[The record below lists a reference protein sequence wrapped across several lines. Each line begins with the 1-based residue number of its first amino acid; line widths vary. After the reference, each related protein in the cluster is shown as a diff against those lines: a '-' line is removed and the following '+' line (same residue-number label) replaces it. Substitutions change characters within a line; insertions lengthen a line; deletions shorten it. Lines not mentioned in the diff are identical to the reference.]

1 MKARFLA
8 LLALVLGVVS
18 CQTEPEGLDVNVGGE
33 QLVTI
38 NVAVPEA
45 ETRAGGSNSALGVFD
60 NGVLGTKD
68 DNTTMRYILQVYY
81 KTEENGEAN
90 YTASKER
97 LVEYSDDKTV
107 AFEVRLVPERDYQ
120 FVVWADVVKNGK
132 NDTDNHYNTED
143 LANIKL
149 NNTWV
154 AMDES
159 RDAFTA
165 TELIE
170 NYSGASNI
178 NITLKRPFAKV
189 RVVTTDMKALN
200 NLGIVPTKATV
211 EYKVQH
217 YNAFNALFNEAID
230 DSKNRDIKHENYV
243 IASYGENTTEGA
255 DMTLFSDYFFAE
267 NDAIQFELKVYDQNG
282 DLIKENAFNTDI
294 YAKRNYLT
302 TIKGNILTDGKGFD
316 VTIDDA
322 FAGENGK
329 EDGKT
334 FANVDTAEELF
345 DAINKGVENIT
356 LDGDID
362 LNDLLGAGIL
372 STRAA
377 EPTYGLLIPAGKSVV
392 LDLKGFTISQSKE
405 CKASY
410 SMIQNNGNLTII
422 DSSEAKSGKISFKD
436 TSAGDPSF
444 GWGSYTISTYG
455 GTLVVKNG
463 TIEHLGEQNTAT
475 EVKHMICA
483 IFQYSGST
491 TINDGTI
498 STPTYRSVRLW
509 KGDMTINGGNFNG
522 QVWVQAVDN
531 SSNLTIN
538 GGTFAPCGA
547 DGSSVFITNSTYD
560 VQFAVTGGFFNTKIG
575 CTDANK
581 AGVKGSIVGG
591 TFTASAIENTNA
603 ALIAPGYKAE
613 QENGVYVVRKP
624 QELIDF
630 ENAIANGNDVT
641 LSDDLTL
648 IDPVIVPEGKEVT
661 INLNGKTLSGVFTKG
676 AGAVI
681 TNNATLKVVGGTIK
695 NTYTNGD
702 AAINNS
708 GELVLED
715 VKIEG
720 APLGDGGYSAY
731 AVISSGKITINE
743 GTEISADRG
752 CLKLSDNGETII
764 NGGTF
769 VNNDIGSRSLT
780 SHVVDVE
787 DGGSN
792 KLTING
798 GTFEHRHATTSGG
811 VVICNRTKGTVYVN
825 GGNFSG
831 GNYYGNDNLSDYGY
845 GGTFS
850 VTGGVY
856 SAKPAAKYIAA
867 GYKVIEENGKYNVVL
882 DAVDDVV
889 SSTETLN
896 EAIEAGNDTIALN
909 AGEYDATQ
917 ITGIAGKTI
926 SFVGN
931 GEDTVFDYSSQ
942 GYNSY
947 VSGGNGDFTFEN
959 MTINRSTETFA
970 GMAHTNSTVYKNCVI
985 NGVYFVY
992 EKNAQFIDCTFN
1004 VTGNNYNCWL
1014 YGTEK
1019 VTYTNCT
1026 FNCDGKSIYVDGNGD
1041 TGSDAEFNNCV
1052 FNDINKVVTDKAA
1065 VETGTTYGKRYELV
1079 FNNAK
1084 VNGFNINP
1092 NGYVTGTT
1100 LWANKHS
1107 MPASKLKVTVDGKNA
1122 YNYVAAADNTT
1133 SLTEA
1138 INNGATEVTLS
1149 AGNYTMP
1156 EPALQGKTLTITGT
1170 KDVVIDATAVDARD
1184 QFVTGATIVFDGVTI
1199 NFGNVNYMG
1208 FANTASLTYKNCK
1221 INGLQ
1226 FLNGPVA
1233 TFENCEL
1240 DSNGAEHCV
1249 WTYGCKE
1256 INFTECNFT
1265 YGDRGVNC
1273 YKDQDIDGGKQVVNF
1288 TDCTFAT
1295 ENTASLGAVEIN
1307 SSAFSIG
1314 IEVNLTGCTA
1324 PAYGELAWV
1333 SSWDSTNGAK
1343 TTINIK

>member
-8 LLALVLGVVS
+8 LAALVLGVVS

-38 NVAVPEA
+38 NVAVPET
-45 ETRAGGSNSALGVFD
+45 ETRAGGNNSALGVFD
-60 NGVLGTKD
+60 NGILGD
-68 DNTTMRYILQVYY
+68 ANDNTTMRYILQVYY
-81 KTEENGEAN
+81 KTEENGEVK

-97 LVEYSDDKTV
+97 LVEYSDGKSV

-120 FVVWADVVKNGK
+120 FVVWADVVTAGK
-132 NDTDNHYNTED
+132 TDTDNHYNTKD

-170 NYSGASNI
+170 DFKSTSTI
-178 NITLKRPFAKV
+178 DITLKRPFAKL

-211 EYKVQH
+211 TYTVDH
-217 YNAFNALFNEAID
+217 YNAFNALFGNAIGD
-230 DSKNRDIKHENYV
+230 TKNRTIKHENYA
-243 IASYGENTTEGA
+243 IASYGENVAEGA

-267 NDAIQFELKVYDQNG
+267 DDVVKFDFDVYDRNG
-282 DLIKENAFNTDI
+282 KLIKSNSFKTDI

-322 FAGENGK
+322 FAGENGV
-329 EDGKT
+329 EDGKS
-334 FANVDTAEELF
+334 FANVDTAEELL
-345 DAINKGVENIT
+345 DAINKGVANIT

-362 LNDLLGAGIL
+362 LGSLA
-372 STRAA
+372 TRATA
-377 EPTYGLLIPAGKSVV
+377 SDVLTVAAGKTIT
-392 LDLKGFTISQSKE
+392 LDLNGKTISYTKE
-405 CKASY
+405 CDSSY
-410 SMIQNNGNLTII
+410 AMIENKGTLTIN
-422 DSSEAKSGKISFKD
+422 DSKGNGKISFKD
-436 TSAGDPSF
+436 TSAGDPTF
-444 GWGSYTISTYG
+444 GWGSYTLRNE
-455 GTLVVKNG
+455 GTLVFENG
-463 TIEHLGEQNTAT
+463 TIEHLGEQNNAT

-491 TINDGTI
+491 TINGGTI

-522 QVWVQAVDN
+522 QVWVQAEDN
-531 SSNLTIN
+531 SANLTIN
-538 GGTFAPCGA
+538 GGEFAPCGA
-547 DGSSVFITNSTYD
+547 DGSSIFITNSKYE

-591 TFTASAIENTNA
+591 TFTAVAIEKTNS

-613 QENGVYVVRKP
+613 EENGVYIVRKP
-624 QELIDF
+624 QALIDF

-641 LSDDLTL
+641 LNEDLTL
-648 IDPVIVPEGKEVT
+648 IDPVVVPEGKEVT

-708 GELVLED
+708 GELVLEN

-743 GTEISADRG
+743 GTEVSADRG

-831 GNYYGNDNLSDYGY
+831 GNYYGNNNLSDYGY

-867 GYKVIEENGKYNVVL
+867 GYKVIEENGKFNVVPDEV
-882 DAVDDVV
+882 DAVVSNAENLKKAVESGNDNILVKGEIDLATVVLSGYNGTIIGADDTAVINTRNFTPGSNEAYQLRSTNLAFKNIDVKLPTGGDWLQSGFVGTGTILFDECNFEGQATLNGSATWIFNDCTFVSTESGKYASFVYGATKATFNRCSFSGVDRAAKVYGTGGTLDIEYNTCKFTSTSLNKSGVEIDASYATTTVALNTCTQTAMAGLFALEGSKGTVLVDGYTWITEGLVKKDNEYVV
-889 SSTETLN
+889 SSKNGLNYFSNKTADNGSVIKLAADIDFEGAEFKAIAAGYSKSLTFDGQNHIIKNVKIATCSHNSVGSAGLFFCYTGGTLN
-896 EAIEAGNDTIALN
+896 VSNLVVEKATSEGATYAGIITGYTQGYATLTNITVKECNVSGIKKIGGVAGFIEASTSKFIAENCKVIGTTVTATEKQAGTI
-909 AGEYDATQ
+909 
-917 ITGIAGKTI
+917 I
-926 SFVGN
+926 
-931 GEDTVFDYSSQ
+931 
-942 GYNSY
+942 GYNAKPA
-947 VSGGNGDFTFEN
+947 TL
-959 MTINRSTETFA
+959 
-970 GMAHTNSTVYKNCVI
+970 KNC
-985 NGVYFVY
+985 
-992 EKNAQFIDCTFN
+992 T
-1004 VTGNNYNCWL
+1004 
-1014 YGTEK
+1014 
-1019 VTYTNCT
+1019 
-1026 FNCDGKSIYVDGNGD
+1026 
-1041 TGSDAEFNNCV
+1041 
-1052 FNDINKVVTDKAA
+1052 
-1065 VETGTTYGKRYELV
+1065 VE
-1079 FNNAK
+1079 
-1084 VNGFNINP
+1084 
-1092 NGYVTGTT
+1092 
-1100 LWANKHS
+1100 S
-1107 MPASKLKVTVDGKNA
+1107 S
-1122 YNYVAAADNTT
+1122 
-1133 SLTEA
+1133 
-1138 INNGATEVTLS
+1138 
-1149 AGNYTMP
+1149 
-1156 EPALQGKTLTITGT
+1156 
-1170 KDVVIDATAVDARD
+1170 TA
-1184 QFVTGATIVFDGVTI
+1184 
-1199 NFGNVNYMG
+1199 
-1208 FANTASLTYKNCK
+1208 
-1221 INGLQ
+1221 
-1226 FLNGPVA
+1226 
-1233 TFENCEL
+1233 
-1240 DSNGAEHCV
+1240 
-1249 WTYGCKE
+1249 
-1256 INFTECNFT
+1256 
-1265 YGDRGVNC
+1265 
-1273 YKDQDIDGGKQVVNF
+1273 
-1288 TDCTFAT
+1288 
-1295 ENTASLGAVEIN
+1295 
-1307 SSAFSIG
+1307 
-1314 IEVNLTGCTA
+1314 TA
-1324 PAYGELAWV
+1324 PAYCDGGVRCTDPAQAEL
-1333 SSWDSTNGAK
+1333 
-1343 TTINIK
+1343 TIE

>member
-1 MKARFLA
+1 MKRFLA
-8 LLALVLGVVS
+8 LVALVLGVVS

-38 NVAVPEA
+38 NVAVPET
-45 ETRAGGSNSALGVFD
+45 ETRAGYGDSALGVFN
-60 NGVLGTKD
+60 NGVLDGD
-68 DNTTMRYILQVYY
+68 ATMRYILQVYY
-81 KTEENGEAN
+81 KTEENSEAK
-90 YTASKER
+90 YTASQER
-97 LVEYSDDKTV
+97 LVEYSDGRSV
-107 AFEVRLVPERDYQ
+107 AFDVRLVPQRDYQ
-120 FVVWADVVKNGK
+120 FVVWADVVAGEQ
-132 NDTDNHYNTED
+132 DIDNHYVTKD
-143 LANIKL
+143 ANGVSTL
-149 NNTWV
+149 NNITLNGEWN

-178 NITLKRPFAKV
+178 NITLKRPFAKL

-200 NLGIVPTKATV
+200 NLGIVPTTATV
-211 EYKVQH
+211 EYTETH
-217 YNAFNALFNEAID
+217 YNAFNALYGEAINETKTR
-230 DSKNRDIKHENYV
+230 SIKHENYT
-243 IASYGENTTEGA
+243 IASYGEDVANGA

-267 NDAIQFELKVYDQNG
+267 DNVTKFEFKVYDQNG
-282 DLIKENAFNTDI
+282 DLINENTFNTDI
-294 YAKRNYLT
+294 YVKRNYLT
-302 TIKGNILTDGKGFD
+302 TIKGTILTDDKNFD

-322 FAGENGK
+322 FAGEIGK

-334 FANVDTAEELF
+334 FANVDTAEELL

-356 LDGDID
+356 LDGDIN
-362 LNDLLGAGIL
+362 LNDLLTAGTL
-372 STRAA
+372 STRASEPALVVAA
-377 EPTYGLLIPAGKSVV
+377 ENTMTI
-392 LDLKGFTISQSKE
+392 DLNGYTLSQAKTQT
-405 CKASY
+405 AAH
-410 SMIQNNGNLTII
+410 SMITNKGTLTIL
-422 DSSEAKSGKISFKD
+422 DSKGNGKISYKD
-436 TSAGDPSF
+436 EGNGGNYVSN
-444 GWGSYTISTYG
+444 TIQNSG
-455 GTLVVKNG
+455 IL
-463 TIEHLGEQNTAT
+463 TIEGGIIENNSVEAVAT
-475 EVKHMICA
+475 NGFPHPIDN
-483 IFQYSGST
+483 SGKL
-491 TINDGTI
+491 I
-498 STPTYRSVRLW
+498 
-509 KGDMTINGGNFNG
+509 INGGTFTNNADYSSMRIWCTTDDDTEVIINGGTFNG
-522 QVWVQAVDN
+522 SIDLQSVNGNANKGV
-531 SSNLTIN
+531 LTIN
-538 GGTFAPCGA
+538 GGTFTA
-547 DGSSVFITNSTYD
+547 DTYTKSAVRLLGFGTD
-560 VQFAVTGGFFNTKIG
+560 VDEIFGYIN
-575 CTDANK
+575 
-581 AGVKGSIVGG
+581 GG
-591 TFTASAIENTNA
+591 TFNGKIKINNYVGGEFNSQVFFIKGGTFAEDPSEFVV
-603 ALIAPGYKAE
+603 PGYKAE
-613 QENGVYVVRKP
+613 QENGVYIVRKP
-624 QELIDF
+624 QALIDF

-648 IDPVIVPEGKEVT
+648 IDPVAVPEGKEVT

-867 GYKVIEENGKYNVVL
+867 GYKVIEENGKFNVVR

-889 SSTETLN
+889 TSTETLE
-896 EAIEAGNDTIALN
+896 EAIAAGSDTIALN
-909 AGEYDATQ
+909 TGEYDATQ
-917 ITGIAGKTI
+917 ITNIAGKTI

-959 MTINRSTETFA
+959 MTINRSTQTFA

-1019 VTYTNCT
+1019 VTYTRCT

-1041 TGSDAEFNNCV
+1041 TGSDAEFNNCT

-1065 VETGTTYGKRYELV
+1065 VETGTTYGKRYTLV

-1092 NGYVTGTT
+1092 NGFVTGTT

-1122 YNYVAAADNTT
+1122 YAVAADDADSFN
-1133 SLTEA
+1133 EA
-1138 INNGATEVTLS
+1138 IAAGAENVAL
-1149 AGNYTMP
+1149 ADGNYSMP
-1156 EPALQGKTLTITGT
+1156 EPELRGKTLTITGT
-1170 KDVVIDATAVDARD
+1170 RDVVIDATAVDARD
-1184 QFVTGATIVFDGVTI
+1184 QFVTGATMVFDGVTI

-1226 FLNGPVA
+1226 FLFGENV
-1233 TFENCEL
+1233 TFENCEF
-1240 DSNGAEHCV
+1240 DSNGAEHSV
-1249 WTYGCKE
+1249 WTYGCK
-1256 INFTECNFT
+1256 NVSFTECDFA
-1265 YGDRGVNC
+1265 YGDRCVNC
-1273 YKDQDIDGGKQVVNF
+1273 YSDNDVEGGKQTVNF
-1288 TDCTFAT
+1288 TKCTFTT
-1295 ENTASLGAVEIN
+1295 ENTESLGAVETN
-1307 SSAFSIG
+1307 STFFSVG
-1314 IEVNLTGCTA
+1314 LDVTLDGCTA

-1333 SSWDSTNGAK
+1333 SSWDGTNGAK
-1343 TTINIK
+1343 TTIDIK

>member
-1 MKARFLA
+1 MKRFLA
-8 LLALVLGVVS
+8 LVALVLGVVS

-38 NVAVPEA
+38 NVAVPET
-45 ETRAGGSNSALGVFD
+45 ETRAGYGDSALGVFN
-60 NGVLGTKD
+60 NGVLDGD
-68 DNTTMRYILQVYY
+68 ATMRYILQVYY
-81 KTEENGEAN
+81 KTEENGEAK
-90 YTASKER
+90 YTASQER
-97 LVEYSDDKTV
+97 LVEYSDGRSV
-107 AFEVRLVPERDYQ
+107 AFDVRLVPQRDYQ
-120 FVVWADVVKNGK
+120 FVVWADVVVNGEQ
-132 NDTDNHYNTED
+132 DIDNHYVTKD
-143 LANIKL
+143 ANGVSTL
-149 NNTWV
+149 NNITLNGEWN

-178 NITLKRPFAKV
+178 NITLKRPFAKL

-200 NLGIVPTKATV
+200 NLGIVPTTATV
-211 EYKVQH
+211 EYTETH
-217 YNAFNALFNEAID
+217 YNAFNALYGKAINETKTR
-230 DSKNRDIKHENYV
+230 SIKHENYT
-243 IASYGENTTEGA
+243 IASYGEDVANGA

-267 NDAIQFELKVYDQNG
+267 DNVTKFEFKVYDQNG
-282 DLIKENAFNTDI
+282 DLINENTFNTDI
-294 YAKRNYLT
+294 YVKRNYLT
-302 TIKGNILTDGKGFD
+302 TIKGTILTDDKNFD

-322 FAGENGK
+322 FAGEIGK

-334 FANVDTAEELF
+334 FANVDTAEELL

-362 LNDLLGAGIL
+362 LGSLT
-372 STRAA
+372 TRSAA
-377 EPTYGLLIPAGKSVV
+377 SDVLTVAADKNIT
-392 LDLKGFTISQSKE
+392 LDLNGKTISYTKE
-405 CKASY
+405 CDGSY
-410 SMIQNNGNLTII
+410 AMIENKGTLTIN
-422 DSSEAKSGKISFKD
+422 DSKGNGKISFKD
-436 TSAGDPSF
+436 TSAGDPTF
-444 GWGSYTISTYG
+444 GWGSYTLRNE
-455 GTLVVKNG
+455 GTLVVENG
-463 TIEHLGEQNTAT
+463 TIEHLGEQNDAT
-475 EVKHMICA
+475 GVKHMYCA

-491 TINDGTI
+491 TINGGTI

-509 KGDMTINGGNFNG
+509 KGNMTINGGNLNG

-547 DGSSVFITNSTYD
+547 DGSSIFITNGDYE

-575 CTDANK
+575 CTDATK
-581 AGVKGSIVGG
+581 AGAKGCIVGG

-613 QENGVYVVRKP
+613 QENGVYIVRKP
-624 QELIDF
+624 QALIDF

-641 LSDDLTL
+641 LSEDLTL
-648 IDPVIVPEGKEVT
+648 IDPVVVAEGKEVT
-661 INLNGKTLSGVFTKG
+661 INLNGKTLDIYTHKNVGGVLTNNG
-676 AGAVI
+676 TLAIEGGVI
-681 TNNATLKVVGGTIK
+681 SSKANNGGSAIANNGTLTVKNATLNGAPNADGSWPSYTVNNTGTM
-695 NTYTNGD
+695 TLE
-702 AAINNS
+702 NS
-708 GELVLED
+708 TITSKHGSVSSYG
-715 VKIEG
+715 EG
-720 APLGDGGYSAY
+720 AVLTLNNCTIDMAGIPGFTSHGIYTYNGGK
-731 AVISSGKITINE
+731 VIV
-743 GTEISADRG
+743 
-752 CLKLSDNGETII
+752 
-764 NGGTF
+764 NGGTY
-769 VNNDIGSRSLT
+769 
-780 SHVVDVE
+780 E
-787 DGGSN
+787 N
-792 KLTING
+792 KATDQNGTGASVING
-798 GTFEHRHATTSGG
+798 NVEVNAGTFTGRIE
-811 VVICNRTKGTVYVN
+811 
-825 GGNFSG
+825 
-831 GNYYGNDNLSDYGY
+831 NYYGTPVLK
-845 GGTFS
+845 GGTYS
-850 VTGGVY
+850 V
-856 SAKPAAKYIAA
+856 KPKDAFVAE

-889 SSTETLN
+889 TSTETLE
-896 EAIEAGNDTIALN
+896 EAIAAGSDTIALN
-909 AGEYDATQ
+909 TGEYDATQ

-959 MTINRSTETFA
+959 MTINRSTQTFA

-1065 VETGTTYGKRYELV
+1065 VETGTTYGKRYTLV

-1092 NGYVTGTT
+1092 NGFVTGTT

-1122 YNYVAAADNTT
+1122 YAVAADDAESFVNAIAAGAENVA
-1133 SLTEA
+1133 LT
-1138 INNGATEVTLS
+1138 

-1156 EPALQGKTLTITGT
+1156 EPELRGKTLTITGT
-1170 KDVVIDATAVDARD
+1170 RDVVIDATAVDARD
-1184 QFVTGATIVFDGVTI
+1184 QFVTGATVVFDGVTI
-1199 NFGNVNYMG
+1199 NFGTVNYMG

-1226 FLNGPVA
+1226 FLFGENV
-1233 TFENCEL
+1233 TFENCEF
-1240 DSNGAEHCV
+1240 DSNGAEHSV
-1249 WTYGCKE
+1249 WTYGCK
-1256 INFTECNFT
+1256 NVSFTECDFT
-1265 YGDRGVNC
+1265 YGDRCVNC
-1273 YKDQDIDGGKQVVNF
+1273 YSDNDVAGGQSVNF
-1288 TDCTFAT
+1288 TKCTFT
-1295 ENTASLGAVEIN
+1295 TTNTASEGAVEIN
-1307 SSAFSIG
+1307 SCFIKDG
-1314 IEVNLTGCTA
+1314 IAVTLDGCTA
-1324 PAYGELAWV
+1324 PAYGELAYV
-1333 SSWDSTNGAK
+1333 SPWDSTNGAN
-1343 TTINIK
+1343 TTIDIK

>member
-1 MKARFLA
+1 MKRFLA

-38 NVAVPEA
+38 NVAVPET
-45 ETRAGGSNSALGVFD
+45 ETRAGYGNSALGVFN
-60 NGVLGTKD
+60 NGVLDGD
-68 DNTTMRYILQVYY
+68 ATMRYILQVYY
-81 KTEENGEAN
+81 KTEENGEAK
-90 YTASKER
+90 YTASQER
-97 LVEYSDDKTV
+97 LVEYSDDRSV
-107 AFEVRLVPERDYQ
+107 AFDVRLVPQRDYQ
-120 FVVWADVVKNGK
+120 FVIWADVVAGES
-132 NDTDNHYNTED
+132 DVDNHYVTKD
-143 LANIKL
+143 ANGVSTL
-149 NNTWV
+149 NNITLNGEWN

-170 NYSGASNI
+170 SYSGASNI
-178 NITLKRPFAKV
+178 NITLKRPFAKL

-200 NLGIVPTKATV
+200 NLGIVPTTATV
-211 EYKVQH
+211 EYTETH
-217 YNAFNALFNEAID
+217 YNAFNALYGNAI
-230 DSKNRDIKHENYV
+230 SETKTRSIKHENYT
-243 IASYGENTTEGA
+243 IASYGEDVANGA

-267 NDAIQFELKVYDQNG
+267 DNVTKFEFKVYDQNG
-282 DLIKENAFNTDI
+282 DLINENTFNTDI
-294 YAKRNYLT
+294 YVKRNYLT
-302 TIKGNILTDGKGFD
+302 TIKGTILTDDKNFD

-322 FAGENGK
+322 FAGEIGK

-334 FANVDTAEELF
+334 FANVDTAEELL

-362 LNDLLGAGIL
+362 LGSLT
-372 STRAA
+372 TRAA
-377 EPTYGLLIPAGKSVV
+377 ASDVLTVAADKSIT
-392 LDLKGFTISQSKE
+392 LDLNGKTISYTKE
-405 CKASY
+405 CDGSY
-410 SMIQNNGNLTII
+410 AMIENKGTLTIN
-422 DSSEAKSGKISFKD
+422 DSKGNGKISFKD
-436 TSAGDPSF
+436 TSAGDPTF
-444 GWGSYTISTYG
+444 GWGSYTLRNE
-455 GTLVVKNG
+455 GTLVVENG
-463 TIEHLGEQNTAT
+463 TIEHLGEQNDAT
-475 EVKHMICA
+475 GVKHMYCA

-491 TINDGTI
+491 TINGGTI

-538 GGTFAPCGA
+538 DGTFAPSGA
-547 DGSSVFITNSTYD
+547 DGSSIFITNGGYE

-581 AGVKGSIVGG
+581 AGVKGCIVGG

-613 QENGVYVVRKP
+613 QENGVYIVRKP
-624 QELIDF
+624 QALIDF

-648 IDPVIVPEGKEVT
+648 IDPVAVPEGKEVT
-661 INLNGKTLSGVFTKG
+661 INLNGKTLDIYTHKSVGGVLTNNG
-676 AGAVI
+676 TLAIEGGVI
-681 TNNATLKVVGGTIK
+681 SSKANNGGSAIANNGTLTVKNATLNGAPNADGSWPSYTVNNTGTM
-695 NTYTNGD
+695 TLE
-702 AAINNS
+702 NS
-708 GELVLED
+708 TITSKHGSVCSYG
-715 VKIEG
+715 EG
-720 APLGDGGYSAY
+720 AVLTLNNCTIDMAGIPGFTSHGIYTYNGGK
-731 AVISSGKITINE
+731 VIV
-743 GTEISADRG
+743 
-752 CLKLSDNGETII
+752 
-764 NGGTF
+764 NGGTY
-769 VNNDIGSRSLT
+769 
-780 SHVVDVE
+780 E
-787 DGGSN
+787 N
-792 KLTING
+792 KATDQNGTGASVING
-798 GTFEHRHATTSGG
+798 NVEVNAGTFTGRIE
-811 VVICNRTKGTVYVN
+811 
-825 GGNFSG
+825 
-831 GNYYGNDNLSDYGY
+831 NYYGTPVLK
-845 GGTFS
+845 GGTYS
-850 VTGGVY
+850 V
-856 SAKPAAKYIAA
+856 KPKDAFVAE

-889 SSTETLN
+889 TSTETLE
-896 EAIEAGNDTIALN
+896 EAIAAGSDTIALN
-909 AGEYDATQ
+909 TGEYDATQ

-959 MTINRSTETFA
+959 MTINRSTQTFA

-1065 VETGTTYGKRYELV
+1065 VETGTTYGKRYTLV

-1092 NGYVTGTT
+1092 NGFVTGTT
-1100 LWANKHS
+1100 LWANKNS

-1122 YNYVAAADNTT
+1122 YAVAADDAESFDK
-1133 SLTEA
+1133 A
-1138 INNGATEVTLS
+1138 IAAGAENVALA

-1156 EPALQGKTLTITGT
+1156 EPELRGKTLTITGT
-1170 KDVVIDATAVDARD
+1170 RDVVIDATAVDARD
-1184 QFVTGATIVFDGVTI
+1184 QFVTGATVVFDGVTI
-1199 NFGNVNYMG
+1199 NFGTVNYMG

-1226 FLNGPVA
+1226 FLFGENV
-1233 TFENCEL
+1233 TFENCEF
-1240 DSNGAEHCV
+1240 DSNGAEHSV
-1249 WTYGCKE
+1249 WTYGCK
-1256 INFTECNFT
+1256 NVSFTECDFT
-1265 YGDRGVNC
+1265 YGDRCVNC
-1273 YKDQDIDGGKQVVNF
+1273 YSDNDVAGGQSVNF
-1288 TDCTFAT
+1288 TKCTFAT
-1295 ENTASLGAVEIN
+1295 ENTASAGAVEIN
-1307 SSAFSIG
+1307 SCYIKDG
-1314 IEVNLTGCTA
+1314 IAVTLDGCTA
-1324 PAYGELAWV
+1324 PAYGELAYV
-1333 SSWDSTNGAK
+1333 SPWDSTNGAN
-1343 TTINIK
+1343 TTIDIK

>member
-1 MKARFLA
+1 MKRFLA
-8 LLALVLGVVS
+8 LVALVLGVVS

-38 NVAVPEA
+38 NVAVPET
-45 ETRAGGSNSALGVFD
+45 ETRAGYGDSALGVFN
-60 NGVLGTKD
+60 NGVLDGD
-68 DNTTMRYILQVYY
+68 ATMRYILQVYY
-81 KTEENGEAN
+81 KTEENGEAK
-90 YTASKER
+90 YTASQER
-97 LVEYSDDKTV
+97 LVEYSDGRSV
-107 AFEVRLVPERDYQ
+107 AFDVRLVPQRDYQ
-120 FVVWADVVKNGK
+120 FVVWADVVVNGEQ
-132 NDTDNHYNTED
+132 DIDNHYVTKD
-143 LANIKL
+143 ANGVSTL
-149 NNTWV
+149 NNITLNGEWN

-170 NYSGASNI
+170 SYSGASNI
-178 NITLKRPFAKV
+178 NITLKRPFAKL

-200 NLGIVPTKATV
+200 NLGIVPTTATV
-211 EYKVQH
+211 EYTETH
-217 YNAFNALFNEAID
+217 YNAFNALYGKAINETKTR
-230 DSKNRDIKHENYV
+230 SIKHENYT
-243 IASYGENTTEGA
+243 IASYGEDVANGA

-267 NDAIQFELKVYDQNG
+267 DNVTKFEFKVYDQNG
-282 DLIKENAFNTDI
+282 DLINENTFNTDI
-294 YAKRNYLT
+294 YVKRNYLT
-302 TIKGNILTDGKGFD
+302 TIKGTILTDDKNFD

-322 FAGENGK
+322 FAGEIGK

-334 FANVDTAEELF
+334 FANVDTAEELL

-362 LNDLLGAGIL
+362 LGSLT
-372 STRAA
+372 TRAA
-377 EPTYGLLIPAGKSVV
+377 ASDVLTVAAGKSIT
-392 LDLKGFTISQSKE
+392 LDLNGKTISYTKE
-405 CKASY
+405 CDGSY
-410 SMIQNNGNLTII
+410 AMIENKGTLTIN
-422 DSSEAKSGKISFKD
+422 DSKGNGKISFKD
-436 TSAGDPSF
+436 TSAGDPTF
-444 GWGSYTISTYG
+444 GWGLYTLRNE
-455 GTLVVKNG
+455 GTLVVENG
-463 TIEHLGEQNTAT
+463 TIEHLGEQNDAT
-475 EVKHMICA
+475 GVKHMYCA

-491 TINDGTI
+491 TINGGTI

-538 GGTFAPCGA
+538 DGTFAPSGA
-547 DGSSVFITNSTYD
+547 DGSSIFITNGDYE

-581 AGVKGSIVGG
+581 AGVKGCIVGG

-624 QELIDF
+624 QALIDF

-648 IDPVIVPEGKEVT
+648 IDPVAVPEGKEVT
-661 INLNGKTLSGVFTKG
+661 INLNGKTLDIYTHKSVGGVLTNNG
-676 AGAVI
+676 TLAIEGGVI
-681 TNNATLKVVGGTIK
+681 SSKANNGGSAIANNGTLTVKNATLNGAPNADGSWPSYTVNNTGTM
-695 NTYTNGD
+695 TLE
-702 AAINNS
+702 NS
-708 GELVLED
+708 TITSKHGSVCSYG
-715 VKIEG
+715 EG
-720 APLGDGGYSAY
+720 AVLTLNNCTIDMAGIPGFTSHGIYTYNGGK
-731 AVISSGKITINE
+731 VIV
-743 GTEISADRG
+743 
-752 CLKLSDNGETII
+752 
-764 NGGTF
+764 NGGTY
-769 VNNDIGSRSLT
+769 
-780 SHVVDVE
+780 E
-787 DGGSN
+787 N
-792 KLTING
+792 KATDQNGTGASVING
-798 GTFEHRHATTSGG
+798 NVEVNAGTFTGRIE
-811 VVICNRTKGTVYVN
+811 
-825 GGNFSG
+825 
-831 GNYYGNDNLSDYGY
+831 NYYGTPVLK
-845 GGTFS
+845 GGTYS
-850 VTGGVY
+850 V
-856 SAKPAAKYIAA
+856 KPKDACVAE

-889 SSTETLN
+889 TSTETLE
-896 EAIEAGNDTIALN
+896 EAIAAGSDTIALN
-909 AGEYDATQ
+909 TGEYDATQ

-959 MTINRSTETFA
+959 MTINRSTQTFA

-1019 VTYTNCT
+1019 ATYTNCT

-1065 VETGTTYGKRYELV
+1065 VETGTTYGKRYTLV

-1092 NGYVTGTT
+1092 NGFVTGTT
-1100 LWANKHS
+1100 LWANKNS

-1122 YNYVAAADNTT
+1122 YAVAADDAESFVNAIAAGAENVA
-1133 SLTEA
+1133 LT
-1138 INNGATEVTLS
+1138 

-1156 EPALQGKTLTITGT
+1156 EPELRGKTLTITGT
-1170 KDVVIDATAVDARD
+1170 RDVVIDATAVDARD
-1184 QFVTGATIVFDGVTI
+1184 QFVTGATVVFDGVTI
-1199 NFGNVNYMG
+1199 NFGTVNYMG

-1226 FLNGPVA
+1226 FLFGENV
-1233 TFENCEL
+1233 TFENCEF
-1240 DSNGAEHCV
+1240 DSNGAEHSV
-1249 WTYGCKE
+1249 WTYGCK
-1256 INFTECNFT
+1256 NVSFTECDFA
-1265 YGDRGVNC
+1265 YGDRCVNC
-1273 YKDQDIDGGKQVVNF
+1273 YSDNDVAGGQSVNF
-1288 TDCTFAT
+1288 TKCTFAT
-1295 ENTASLGAVEIN
+1295 ENTASAGAVEIN
-1307 SSAFSIG
+1307 SCYIKDG
-1314 IEVNLTGCTA
+1314 IAVTLDGCTA
-1324 PAYGELAWV
+1324 PAYGELAYV
-1333 SSWDSTNGAK
+1333 SPWDSTNGAN
-1343 TTINIK
+1343 TTIDIK

>member
-8 LLALVLGVVS
+8 LMALVLGVVS

-38 NVAVPEA
+38 NVAVPET
-45 ETRAGGSNSALGVFD
+45 ETRAGGNNSALGVFD
-60 NGVLGTKD
+60 NGILGD
-68 DNTTMRYILQVYY
+68 ANDNTTMRYILQVYY
-81 KTEENGEAN
+81 KTEENGEVK
-90 YTASKER
+90 YTVSKER
-97 LVEYSDDKTV
+97 LVEYSDGKSV

-120 FVVWADVVKNGK
+120 FVVWADVVTAGK
-132 NDTDNHYNTED
+132 TDTDNHYNTEN
-143 LANIKL
+143 LANIQL

-170 NYSGASNI
+170 DFKSTSTI
-178 NITLKRPFAKV
+178 DITLKRPFAKL

-211 EYKVQH
+211 TYTVDH
-217 YNAFNALFNEAID
+217 YNAFNALFGNAIGD
-230 DSKNRDIKHENYV
+230 TKNRTIKHENYA
-243 IASYGENTTEGA
+243 IASYGENVAEGA

-267 NDAIQFELKVYDQNG
+267 DDVVKFDFDVYDRNG
-282 DLIKENAFNTDI
+282 KLIKSNSFKTDI

-322 FAGENGK
+322 FAGENGV
-329 EDGKT
+329 EDGKS
-334 FANVDTAEELF
+334 FANVDTAEELL
-345 DAINKGVENIT
+345 DAINKGVANIT

-362 LNDLLGAGIL
+362 LGSLA
-372 STRAA
+372 TRATA
-377 EPTYGLLIPAGKSVV
+377 SDVLTVAAGKTIT
-392 LDLKGFTISQSKE
+392 LDLNGKTISYTKE
-405 CKASY
+405 CDSSY
-410 SMIQNNGNLTII
+410 AMIENKGTLTIN
-422 DSSEAKSGKISFKD
+422 DSKGNGKISFKD
-436 TSAGDPSF
+436 TSAGDPTF
-444 GWGSYTISTYG
+444 GWGSYTLRNE
-455 GTLVVKNG
+455 GTLVFENG
-463 TIEHLGEQNTAT
+463 TIEHLGEQNNAT

-491 TINDGTI
+491 TINGGTI

-522 QVWVQAVDN
+522 QVWVQAEDN
-531 SSNLTIN
+531 SANLTIN
-538 GGTFAPCGA
+538 GGEFAPCGA
-547 DGSSVFITNSTYD
+547 DGSSIFITNSKYE

-591 TFTASAIENTNA
+591 TFTAVAIEKTNS

-613 QENGVYVVRKP
+613 EENGVYIVRKP
-624 QELIDF
+624 QALIDF

-641 LSDDLTL
+641 LNEDLTL
-648 IDPVIVPEGKEVT
+648 IDPVVVPEGKEVT

-708 GELVLED
+708 GELVLEN

-743 GTEISADRG
+743 GTEVSADRG

-831 GNYYGNDNLSDYGY
+831 GNYYGNNNLSDYGY

-867 GYKVIEENGKYNVVL
+867 GYKVIEENGKFNVVL

-889 SSTETLN
+889 SSTETLD
-896 EAIEAGNDTIALN
+896 EAIAAGSDTIALN
-909 AGEYDATQ
+909 AGEYVIPDSA
-917 ITGIAGKTI
+917 GGKTI
-926 SFVGN
+926 AFVGT
-931 GEDTVFDYSSQ
+931 GAPEDTLITAQNDGATEGNCDYSLRGSKA
-942 GYNSY
+942 
-947 VSGGNGDFTFEN
+947 TFEN
-959 MTINRSTETFA
+959 VTITTTGTYFPGYA
-970 GMAHTNSTVYKNCVI
+970 GCQGTYKNCII
-985 NGVYFVY
+985 NGVFTLYDSSSF
-992 EKNAQFIDCTFN
+992 EDCTFN
-1004 VTGNNYNCWL
+1004 ISGDLYNVWTW
-1014 YGTEK
+1014 GAAEATF
-1019 VTYTNCT
+1019 TNCT
-1026 FNCDGKSIYVDGNGD
+1026 FNCDGKAMLLYGTAN
-1041 TGSDAEFNNCV
+1041 TKLTMNNCV
-1052 FNDINKVVTDKAA
+1052 FNDKGGLADLKAA
-1065 VETGTTYGKRYELV
+1065 IEIGNDYNKSYELIV
-1079 FNNAK
+1079 NNAT
-1084 VNGFNINP
+1084 VNGFEINDKGI
-1092 NGYVTGTT
+1092 NTGTT
-1100 LWANKHS
+1100 LWANKNS
-1107 MPASKLKVTVDGKNA
+1107 MGKDKLNVVVDG
-1122 YNYVAAADNTT
+1122 V
-1133 SLTEA
+1133 
-1138 INNGATEVTLS
+1138 
-1149 AGNYTMP
+1149 
-1156 EPALQGKTLTITGT
+1156 
-1170 KDVVIDATAVDARD
+1170 DV
-1184 QFVTGATIVFDGVTI
+1184 
-1199 NFGNVNYMG
+1199 Y
-1208 FANTASLTYKNCK
+1208 
-1221 INGLQ
+1221 
-1226 FLNGPVA
+1226 
-1233 TFENCEL
+1233 
-1240 DSNGAEHCV
+1240 
-1249 WTYGCKE
+1249 
-1256 INFTECNFT
+1256 
-1265 YGDRGVNC
+1265 
-1273 YKDQDIDGGKQVVNF
+1273 
-1288 TDCTFAT
+1288 
-1295 ENTASLGAVEIN
+1295 
-1307 SSAFSIG
+1307 
-1314 IEVNLTGCTA
+1314 
-1324 PAYGELAWV
+1324 
-1333 SSWDSTNGAK
+1333 
-1343 TTINIK
+1343 

>member
-8 LLALVLGVVS
+8 LAALVLGVVS

-68 DNTTMRYILQVYY
+68 DNSTMRYILQVYY
-81 KTEENGEAN
+81 KTMENGEAK

-97 LVEYSDDKTV
+97 LVEYSDDKSV

-120 FVVWADVVKNGK
+120 FVVWADVVTNGK
-132 NDTDNHYNTED
+132 SDTDNHYNTED

-149 NNTWV
+149 NRTWV

-170 NYSGASNI
+170 DYSGASNI
-178 NITLKRPFAKV
+178 NITLKRPFAKL

-217 YNAFNALFNEAID
+217 YNAFNALFNKAIG
-230 DSKNRDIKHENYV
+230 DSKNRDIKHENYA
-243 IASYGENTTEGA
+243 IASYGENTTAGA

-267 NDAIQFELKVYDQNG
+267 NDAVQFELKVYDQNG

-316 VTIDDA
+316 VTIEDG
-322 FAGENGK
+322 FAGESGK

-334 FANVDTAEELF
+334 FANVDTAEELL

-362 LNDLLGAGIL
+362 LGSLT
-372 STRAA
+372 TRAA
-377 EPTYGLLIPAGKSVV
+377 ASDVLTVAADKNIT
-392 LDLKGFTISQSKE
+392 LDLNGKTISYTKE
-405 CKASY
+405 CDSSY
-410 SMIQNNGNLTII
+410 AMIENKGTLTIN
-422 DSSEAKSGKISFKD
+422 DSKGNGKISFKD
-436 TSAGDPSF
+436 TSAGDPTF
-444 GWGSYTISTYG
+444 GWGSYTLRNE
-455 GTLVVKNG
+455 GTLVVENG
-463 TIEHLGEQNTAT
+463 TIEHLGEQNDAT
-475 EVKHMICA
+475 GVKHMICA

-491 TINDGTI
+491 TINGGTI

-538 GGTFAPCGA
+538 DGTFAPCGA
-547 DGSSVFITNSTYD
+547 DGSSIFITNGTYD
-560 VQFAVTGGFFNTKIG
+560 VQFAVNGGFFNTKIG

-581 AGVKGSIVGG
+581 AGVKGCIVGG
-591 TFTASAIENTNA
+591 TFTVSAIENTNA

-613 QENGVYVVRKP
+613 QENGVYIVRKP
-624 QELIDF
+624 QALIDF

-641 LSDDLTL
+641 LSEDLTL
-648 IDPVIVPEGKEVT
+648 IDPVVVAEGKEVT
-661 INLNGKTLSGVFTKG
+661 INLNGKTLDIYTHKSIGGVLKNNGTLAIEGGEISSMANNGGSAIVNNGTLTVK
-676 AGAVI
+676 
-681 TNNATLKVVGGTIK
+681 NATL
-695 NTYTNGD
+695 N
-702 AAINNS
+702 
-708 GELVLED
+708 
-715 VKIEG
+715 G
-720 APLGDGGYSAY
+720 APNADGDWPSYTVNNTGTMTLENSTITSKHGGVCSYGED
-731 AVISSGKITINE
+731 AVLTLNNCTIDMEGIPGFTSHGIYTYNGGKVIV
-743 GTEISADRG
+743 
-752 CLKLSDNGETII
+752 
-764 NGGTF
+764 NGGTY
-769 VNNDIGSRSLT
+769 
-780 SHVVDVE
+780 E
-787 DGGSN
+787 N
-792 KLTING
+792 KATDQNSTGASVING
-798 GTFEHRHATTSGG
+798 NVEVNAGTFSGR
-811 VVICNRTKGTVYVN
+811 IE
-825 GGNFSG
+825 
-831 GNYYGNDNLSDYGY
+831 NYYGTPVLK
-845 GGTFS
+845 GGTYS
-850 VTGGVY
+850 V
-856 SAKPAAKYIAA
+856 KPKDAFVAE
-867 GYKVIEENGKYNVVL
+867 GYKVIEENGKFNVVR
-882 DAVDDVV
+882 DAIDDVV
-889 SSTETLN
+889 TSTETLE
-896 EAIEAGNDTIALN
+896 EAIAAGSDTIALN
-909 AGEYDATQ
+909 AGEYDATK
-917 ITGIAGKTI
+917 ITNIAGKTI

-1065 VETGTTYGKRYELV
+1065 VETGTTYGKRYTLV

-1092 NGYVTGTT
+1092 NGFVTGTT
-1100 LWANKHS
+1100 LWANKNS

-1122 YNYVAAADNTT
+1122 YAVAADDAESFDK
-1133 SLTEA
+1133 A
-1138 INNGATEVTLS
+1138 IAAGAENVALA

-1156 EPALQGKTLTITGT
+1156 EPDLRGKTLTITGT

-1226 FLNGPVA
+1226 FLFGENV
-1233 TFENCEL
+1233 TFENCEF
-1240 DSNGAEHCV
+1240 DSNGAEHSV
-1249 WTYGCKE
+1249 WTYGCK
-1256 INFTECNFT
+1256 NVSFTECDFT
-1265 YGDRGVNC
+1265 YGDRCVNC
-1273 YKDQDIDGGKQVVNF
+1273 YSDNDVEGGKQTVNF
-1288 TDCTFAT
+1288 TKCTFAT
-1295 ENTASLGAVEIN
+1295 ENTESLGAVETN
-1307 SSAFSIG
+1307 STFFSVG
-1314 IEVNLTGCTA
+1314 LDVTLDGCTA

-1333 SSWDSTNGAK
+1333 STWDSTNGAK